1 MSRRMHSW
9 RTMEAARQA
18 TARAMDLT
26 GAARRRRLLEDLA
39 AIAPQPQGDS
49 TELIREDRDR
59 SSGATES

>member
-9 RTMEAARQA
+9 RTMEVARQA

-26 GAARRRRLLEDLA
+26 VAERRRRLLEEFA
-39 AIAPQPQGDS
+39 AIAPQHQGDS

-59 SSGATES
+59 R